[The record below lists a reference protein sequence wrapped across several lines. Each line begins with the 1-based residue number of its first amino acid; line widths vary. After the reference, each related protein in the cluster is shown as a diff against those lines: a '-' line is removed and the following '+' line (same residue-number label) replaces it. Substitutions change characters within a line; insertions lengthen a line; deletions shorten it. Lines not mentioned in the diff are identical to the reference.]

1 MSPVSRPRK
10 SKKAKNSKRGSA
22 GWAAV
27 SRGAE
32 QTLFGGALLPE
43 QRSALAAVA
52 QGLGHDQQEADWYA
66 ESSARVLDEAGV
78 LLGAVGP
85 RELEDATAA
94 LLGAQLFERVHGD
107 GGGLWFG
114 AWFEQ
119 LAQAAAEQVRA
130 GLEGTGGAWEAPW
143 RLLHGMA
150 SIGTPDLCAVTLR
163 AMNRVQKQVRRTTQP
178 PEWLRLLPKPTAT
191 GELQLLRDPHLPR
204 MGVLAE
210 FAYPGGADRHVY
222 LWDVDACE
230 GSCLAGGGSHED
242 FAQAA
247 AAWRSAVGETAGHCA
262 PYVPDQADLQCLV
275 QLDLGEEMLR
285 GTENRERLDEWYRAN
300 RRLYEL
306 DRALRK
312 RGQALPLRR
321 SLYVDVETRWAEE
334 AFAEW
339 YAERNDGRRPDAEGA
354 AALAEEWLEGALP
367 GTELQPSPH
376 RVQSQYALI
385 HDWRPDHPVT
395 ASAHALFPD
404 WVRFL
409 AERGGYPEALAERA
423 ATTATTGERTPAD
436 CPIDDFSGLGEAPGG
451 ARSAE

>member
-10 SKKAKNSKRGSA
+10 SKKAERSKRGGA
-22 GWAAV
+22 GGAAV
-27 SRGAE
+27 SRSAD
-32 QTLFGGALLPE
+32 QLFGGALLPGK
-43 QRSALAAVA
+43 RSALAALA
-52 QGLGHDQQEADWYA
+52 QSLGHDQKEADWYA
-66 ESSARVLDEAGV
+66 ESSARVLDGAGV
-78 LLGAVGP
+78 LLGADGP

-94 LLGAQLFERVHGD
+94 LLGARLHERVHGD
-107 GGGLWFG
+107 VGGLWFA

-119 LAQAAAEQVRA
+119 LAQATAEQVRA
-130 GLEGTGGAWEAPW
+130 GLEGGGGAWEAPW

-150 SIGTPDLCAVTLR
+150 SIGTPDLCAVALR
-163 AMNRVQKQVRRTTQP
+163 VRNGVQKQVRRAVRP
-178 PEWLRLLPKPTAT
+178 PDWLRLLPKPTAT
-191 GELQLLRDPHLPR
+191 GEVRLLRDPCLPR
-204 MGVLAE
+204 IGVLAE
-210 FAYPGGADRHVY
+210 FAYPGGVDRHVY

-230 GSCLAGGGSHED
+230 VPCLAGGGTHED

-247 AAWRSAVGETAGHCA
+247 AAWRSAVGDTAGQCPPH
-262 PYVPDQADLQCLV
+262 VPDQADLQCLV

-285 GTENRERLDEWYRAN
+285 GTENRGQLDEWYRAD
-300 RRLYEL
+300 RRRYDL

-321 SLYVDVETRWAEE
+321 SLYADVETQWAEE
-334 AFAEW
+334 AFGEW
-339 YAERNDGRRPDAEGA
+339 YAERNGGRRPEAEGA

-376 RVQSQYALI
+376 RVQHQYALI

-436 CPIDDFSGLGEAPGG
+436 CPIEDFSGLDGAPD
-451 ARSAE
+451 RSRSVE